1 MPGRSLMAA
10 VRKFREGMLQT
21 HVAARGFGLDFGCND
36 QTHGDEDPMH
46 LYWCADCKTEGCK
59 RRQIFKDVE
68 FAAQAGDEPTVQL
81 NFSAKFEM
89 RCKTCGI
96 VHSYSRKDIEDFQ
109 SNDSLPLGF
118 DSPS

>member
-1 MPGRSLMAA
+1 MAT
-10 VRKFREGMLQT
+10 VRKIRKGTLQT
-21 HVAARGFGLDFGCND
+21 HVAARVFGLDFGCND

-109 SNDSLPLGF
+109 SKESLPLGF
-118 DSPS
+118 DSPL